1 VQNSEI
7 ANSRSANKRRSVA
20 LNGHKTS
27 VSLEQDYWECL
38 RMIARARNATV
49 ADLIASIDAERVN
62 SNLSSALRLLVL
74 TRRCSGPKG
83 ASASSA
89 GV

>member
-1 VQNSEI
+1 M
-7 ANSRSANKRRSVA
+7 
-20 LNGHKTS
+20 
-27 VSLEQDYWECL
+27 EQDYSDGVV
-38 RMIARARNATV
+38 MIARARNST
-49 ADLIASIDAERVN
+49 IAEFISSVDAERTN
-62 SNLSSALRLLVL
+62 INLSSALRLIVL